1 MCCGEQWCVS
11 CDQMCKGV
19 GGGEMSLNS
28 YCGLIDCWHS
38 IGRVLSASNND
49 EPHMKI

>member
-1 MCCGEQWCVS
+1 MFLVIKCAREWG
-11 CDQMCKGV
+11 G

>member
-1 MCCGEQWCVS
+1 MFLVIKCAREW
-11 CDQMCKGV
+11 

>member
-1 MCCGEQWCVS
+1 MFLVIKCAREW
-11 CDQMCKGV
+11 
-19 GGGEMSLNS
+19 GGEMSLNS